1 MTSATEVAAPVCG
14 CHLLFG
20 DHPRRVYFR
29 IQDAPGKENLEA
41 NFQTAGQRETRQWW
55 VGGKIQPM
63 CLSSMLFH
71 VFSHWKINLKAIPES
86 SYLATWNTQCTQ
98 IIICH
103 SDNDKGKG
111 KREKGNRKW
120 EMGNGKRE
128 KGNGKREKGKGI
140 LPSNFWQ

>member
-41 NFQTAGQRETRQWW
+41 NFQTAGQKETRQWW

-71 VFSHWKINLKAIPES
+71 VFSHWKINLKAFPEF

-98 IIICH
+98 IVICH
-103 SDNDKGKG
+103 SDNGIFTGIQIQHEHKYKGKPYP
-111 KREKGNRKW
+111 KT
-120 EMGNGKRE
+120 
-128 KGNGKREKGKGI
+128 
-140 LPSNFWQ
+140 QHQDTQ